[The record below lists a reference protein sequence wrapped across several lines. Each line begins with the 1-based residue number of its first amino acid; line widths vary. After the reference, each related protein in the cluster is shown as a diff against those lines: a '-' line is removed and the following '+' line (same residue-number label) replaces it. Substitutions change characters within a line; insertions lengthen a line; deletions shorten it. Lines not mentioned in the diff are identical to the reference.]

1 MSLPLLNVV
10 VIIDSSWVISAVSSS
25 ITDATISN
33 KDSLDVDR
41 NGWLG
46 NIVVV
51 NLVGKSW
58 DVDTSI

>member
-1 MSLPLLNVV
+1 VTLPLLNIV
-10 VIIDSSWVISAVSSS
+10 VIVDTSWVI
-25 ITDATISN
+25 ATVTCCISN
-33 KDSLDVDR
+33 ATVADKDSLDVDR